1 MNFLKKH
8 APISFYI
15 FRLSFL
21 PIFLEPTWFNYTT
34 EVVVGVKKKLCMHW
48 DFYEF
53 CVAWLLWTLCHV
65 GYSMSVHPLLFM
77 FFLNIEWQDAD
88 EVLCHA
94 PM

>member
-1 MNFLKKH
+1 
-8 APISFYI
+8 
-15 FRLSFL
+15 
-21 PIFLEPTWFNYTT
+21 
-34 EVVVGVKKKLCMHW
+34 MHW

-53 CVAWLLWTLCHV
+53 CVAWLLWTLYHV

-88 EVLCHA
+88 EVLCRA